1 MNKALKYLKCLL
13 IVLLLINASGC
24 SPNNNYNSANKN
36 NSYAEASL
44 KKTQSNK
51 PAKKKEQPEIT
62 YVLNTKTKK
71 FHYSNCSYLPTA
83 NRLDTDESR
92 SEIIDEGYV
101 PCKKCNP

>member
-1 MNKALKYLKCLL
+1 MNKALKYLECLL
-13 IVLLLINASGC
+13 IVLLLINAPGC
-24 SPNNNYNSANKN
+24 SSNNNYSSVKIN
-36 NSYAEASL
+36 NLSAEASL

-51 PAKKKEQPEIT
+51 PAKKKEQTELT

-83 NRLDTDESR
+83 NRLDTDDSR